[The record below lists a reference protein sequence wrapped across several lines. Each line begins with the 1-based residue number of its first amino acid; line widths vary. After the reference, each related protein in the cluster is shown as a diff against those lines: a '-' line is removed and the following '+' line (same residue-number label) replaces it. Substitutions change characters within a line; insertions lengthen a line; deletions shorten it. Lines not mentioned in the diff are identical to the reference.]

1 MTQQHQPPQLIG
13 LGPDSTPPPAPTWV
27 VYVPI
32 NITGCTVAQ
41 LTAGKVSMYL
51 KLEKLE
57 AADKIIGFDLAGSTG
72 VNTI

>member
-41 LTAGKVSMYL
+41 LTA
-51 KLEKLE
+51 
-57 AADKIIGFDLAGSTG
+57 A
-72 VNTI
+72 